1 MFFPDVISSKSV
13 ILRYILM
20 RKQFPAMT
28 TGKFLLTVLS
38 AFTALAVSAQSPS
51 QRIFFVSSDPAQPI
65 QYNQMREIDGKC
77 KVLVKD
83 LFQPGQK
90 YAVKTHGFQTYLALQ
105 QSAFVEANG
114 QMDTLRSPMGGSVA
128 SVAYDKKSN
137 RLFYFPM
144 YASELRFM
152 DLSQPEA
159 HFTYLDNQS
168 LNLLK
173 NRTDVANQISR
184 MTIGAD
190 GFGYALTNDGEHLIR
205 FTTEGQ
211 PTITDLGVITDKP
224 GNGIFVRSSCT
235 SWGGDMVADAEGRLV
250 LVTQSNYVFRIN
262 IATRVAEYLGQ
273 IGGLPGG
280 YTTNG
285 TAVDE
290 NGELILSCGSSRT
303 QNMTQHLFRVKN
315 ITQLTAEPVDD
326 SKIPGIG
333 NISDMASSNLLNQRN
348 NNPAPVISF
357 QQDKKKDIL
366 PEPVYTVFPNPV
378 SRGKF
383 TVRTQNIAD
392 KGVYSLLLVD
402 MNGRIVLEG
411 KMNLGEKTSN
421 HSFNIPSYEAKG
433 TYALLVVDYFKR
445 TVFSTQIIVE

>member
-1 MFFPDVISSKSV
+1 
-13 ILRYILM
+13 M
-20 RKQFPAMT
+20 RKQFPTMLT
-28 TGKFLLTVLS
+28 RNFLQIVLGVFVGLT
-38 AFTALAVSAQSPS
+38 AAAQSPS

-65 QYNQMREIDGKC
+65 QYNKMREIDGKC

-83 LFQPGQK
+83 WYQPEQK

-105 QSAFVEANG
+105 QSAFIGDAFG

-128 SVAYDKKSN
+128 SVAYDKKTN

-144 YASELRFM
+144 YASELRYM
-152 DLSQPEA
+152 DLSQPEP

-173 NRTDVANQISR
+173 HRTDVANQISR

-205 FTTEGQ
+205 FSTEGQ

-250 LVTQSNYVFRIN
+250 LITQSNYVFRIN
-262 IATRVAEYLGQ
+262 IASRVAEYLGQ

-280 YTTNG
+280 FTTNG
-285 TAVDE
+285 AAVDE

-303 QNMTQHLFRVKN
+303 QNMTQHLFRVKELGN
-315 ITQLTAEPVDD
+315 LTAEAVDD
-326 SKIPGIG
+326 SKIPAVG

-348 NNPAPVISF
+348 NTPPPVIAF
-357 QQDKKKDIL
+357 QQEKKKDIL

-445 TVFSTQIIVE
+445 TVFSTQLIVE